1 MPQQRKKASKA
12 KPQAKR
18 RRTTKEPVLV
28 KIDFWAIAAKEVYD
42 ACVRAG
48 FDEGTAMAFA
58 MDRSSYPDWIVDP
71 KDPIKNPLDDF
82 EEDEE

>member
-1 MPQQRKKASKA
+1 MPNQRKRVNKKA
-12 KPQAKR
+12 KPQPKR
-18 RRTTKEPVLV
+18 KRTTKEPVLV

-58 MDRSSYPDWIVDP
+58 MDRASYPDWIVAPD
-71 KDPIKNPLDDF
+71 DPIRQQYKND
-82 EEDEE
+82 EDED